1 MKIEFKKVPSTE
13 KSFNFETNSV
23 NLEGTFCRMSA
34 KLIKIDAKLSG
45 NINVDCCLC
54 GKSFDH
60 KLNDNLIVLVSQGF
74 YDSETE
80 HELDIIEVDG
90 DFLDFEEILQ
100 SEIESIKSDY
110 LACSDCDKQEKQI
123 DFEF

>member
-45 NINVDCCLC
+45 KIDTDCCLC
-54 GKSFDH
+54 GKNFDH
-60 KLNDNLIVLVSQGF
+60 KLDDDFKILICQGV
-74 YDSETE
+74 YDSDTE

-90 DFLDFEEILQ
+90 EFLDFDEILQ

-110 LACSDCDKQEKQI
+110 LACDDCKKEEKQI